1 MKNASAYEKKVRKL
15 LKGMKRQQPE
25 EPPGREEALA
35 VLVESVLQADATTKQ
50 AGEALEAIRREFVDF
65 NELRVSPPKDVVDC
79 IGRSYPDGLTKAG
92 MMTTALRN
100 LFERT
105 YNVSM
110 DYMEQMTKRDLR
122 RHLGELGL
130 SPYAA
135 SCVVLRVFGGHAVP
149 VDETLVEVL
158 KMDGYVH
165 PDSDLPDVQGF
176 LERIVPHR
184 NGLSVHE
191 FFRAH
196 VAKSAKAL
204 ERKRK
209 ADAQEREKA
218 EAKAKARKKAAARAK
233 KAKKAPSKKTPKKAV
248 RKAGGKRPSKIKTKT
263 SSKTEKAKKPTSPK
277 RKSATSKTA
286 RKKKVRKVAAGRSAK
301 R

>member
-15 LKGMKRQQPE
+15 LKGMKSQQPDE
-25 EPPGREEALA
+25 APGGEEALA

-79 IGRSYPDGLTKAG
+79 IGRGYPDGYTKAG

-110 DYMEQMTKRDLR
+110 DYMGQMTKRDLR

-158 KMDGYVH
+158 KMDGYAH
-165 PDSDLPDVQGF
+165 PDSDVLDVQGF

-184 NGLSVHE
+184 NALSVHE

-196 VAKSAKAL
+196 VAKSASAL

-218 EAKAKARKKAAARAK
+218 EAKAKARKKAAARAE
-233 KAKKAPSKKTPKKAV
+233 KAKKALSKKTPKKAV
-248 RKAGGKRPSKIKTKT
+248 RKAGGKRPSKIEKKI
-263 SSKTEKAKKPTSPK
+263 SSKAEKAKKPK

-286 RKKKVRKVAAGRSAK
+286 RKK
-301 R
+301 